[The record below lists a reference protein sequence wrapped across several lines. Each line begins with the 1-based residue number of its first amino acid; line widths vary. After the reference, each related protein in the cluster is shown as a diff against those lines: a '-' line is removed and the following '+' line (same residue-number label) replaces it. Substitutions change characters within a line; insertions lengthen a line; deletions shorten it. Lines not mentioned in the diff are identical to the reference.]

1 MKTVLFF
8 LLLCIL
14 SVGILPAQ
22 TQHDFGKIDMD
33 ALNMTTYDR
42 DKIAEAVVIH
52 DLGNTYFSYAYEAG
66 FVIEFER
73 TTKIKILSKAGIKYG
88 EVEVPY
94 FRSDNGNEKVYEI
107 EGYTYNLENNQ
118 AQISRLNPENVY
130 VEKVNENWS
139 LRKFA
144 MPDVKEGSV
153 IEYRYKVSSPF
164 YFNFQDWSFQGR
176 IPEIYSEYTVRMIPF
191 YEYSYIFQ
199 GAAKF
204 DYYNNRKDNLKKSVG
219 MAEYVDNIFTF
230 GMRNVPAFRDEDY
243 ITSIN
248 DYIMKLD
255 FQLAVVHHMNGSA
268 ENIVTTWPMLIQDLL
283 KDNDFGLYMKSIAK
297 NAEDILASID
307 LSSGNNGEK
316 AEKIYKYIKANYNW
330 NGMQSKQTS
339 KTAREFLK
347 TKTGNT
353 ANINLFLCSMLNEAG
368 IQAYPVLL
376 STRDHGRIP
385 KEYPFQQFMNYVI
398 VLVNIDSVDIML
410 DATEPLSPFGML
422 PARCINDAGL
432 IVAKEKTQWIP
443 LVDHVESEVSDSGH
457 ISFNEALDSAT
468 IDYNLTAT
476 GHTGLD
482 YRSSFQDDPEE
493 FKKEF
498 YTDEMA
504 VKKEISVM
512 NEHAADLPFVHMYS
526 ASLPVETVGDKL
538 LINPFPGLV
547 PAENPLKLPFRSYP
561 VDMVYKNKHTFY
573 TTLDIPGGYKYLD
586 QNRNVSVDNDLV
598 NIQYR
603 IENMENQL
611 VISGSYEYKKPVYL
625 KHEYYDLKRFITK
638 IVETFNDKIVLVK
651 T

>member
-1 MKTVLFF
+1 MKTSLLVF
-8 LLLCIL
+8 LLCVTF
-14 SVGILPAQ
+14 SGILPAQ
-22 TQHDFGKIDMD
+22 TQHDFGK
-33 ALNMTTYDR
+33 LNMDEINMTSYDR
-42 DKIAEAVVIH
+42 DKIAEAVVLY
-52 DLGNTYFSYAYEAG
+52 DLGNTFFTYEYEAG
-66 FVIEFER
+66 FEIIFER
-73 TTKIKILSKAGIKYG
+73 TTRVKILSKAGIKYG
-88 EVEVPY
+88 ELEVPY
-94 FRSDNGNEKVYEI
+94 FRSNDGHEEVYEI

-118 AQISRLNPENVY
+118 AKISRLNPENVY

-139 LRKFA
+139 LKKFA

-164 YFNFQDWSFQGR
+164 YFNFQDWSFQGK

-204 DYYNNRKDNLKKSVG
+204 DYYNNRKDNLKKNVG

-255 FQLAVVHHMNGSA
+255 FQLAVIHHMNGSA

-283 KDNDFGLYMKSIAK
+283 KDNEFGLYMKSVAK
-297 NAEDILASID
+297 NSEDILASID
-307 LSSGNNGEK
+307 LSSRNNREK
-316 AEKIYKYIKANYNW
+316 AEKIYKYIMANYNW
-330 NGMQSKQTS
+330 DGMQSKKTS
-339 KTAREFLK
+339 KTVKEFLK
-347 TKTGNT
+347 TKTGNA
-353 ANINLFLCSMLNEAG
+353 ANINLFLCSMLNVAG

-443 LVDHVESEVSDSGH
+443 LEDHVESEVSDSGH
-457 ISFNEALDSAT
+457 IAFNEALDSAT

-482 YRSSFQDDPEE
+482 YRSSYQSDPEE

-512 NEHAADLPFVHMYS
+512 NEQAADLPFIHRYS
-526 ASLPVETVGDKL
+526 VSLPVEMVGDKL
-538 LINPFPGLV
+538 LVNPFPGLV
-547 PAENPLKLPFRSYP
+547 PTENPLKLPFRSYP
-561 VDMVYKNKHTFY
+561 VDMVYKNRHSFY
-573 TTLDIPGGYKYLD
+573 TTLDIPKGYKYLD
-586 QNRNVSVDNDLV
+586 QNKSVSVDNNLV
-598 NIQYR
+598 NIQYL
-603 IENMENQL
+603 IENRENQL
-611 VISGSYEYKKPVYL
+611 VITGSYEYKKPVYL
-625 KHEYYDLKRFITK
+625 KHEYYDLKSFFTK

-651 T
+651 I